1 MKGHNMDPMQVFTQV
16 KEFIEKK
23 DIEGAKK
30 FVEEN
35 KDQLGDYLEQAQAL
49 LQGNEVANNAL
60 NAVKGLFGK

>member
-1 MKGHNMDPMQVFTQV
+1 MDPMQVFTQV
-16 KEFIEKK
+16 KELIEKK